1 MSYSVYARGLQI
13 AMTTLE
19 EVFLSISKQAEIEAT
34 EGTGHTVPCEVE
46 PGLIMEVPV
55 GSDYI
60 ENPDTGV
67 VYKLHWAQTE
77 QGMLMV
83 DQVERAPLG
92 TPAPSQA

>member
-1 MSYSVYARGLQI
+1 
-13 AMTTLE
+13 MTTLE

-34 EGTGHTVPCEVE
+34 EGSGRTVPCEVE

-55 GSDYI
+55 GTDYMQ
-60 ENPDTGV
+60 NPDTSI
-67 VYKLHWAQTE
+67 VYKMHWAQTE

-83 DQVERAPLG
+83 DRVERAPLG